1 MAMLAFVLILTER
14 GVQTNWKN
22 YWIKKKKIQMLR
34 HHDRPVSSQRLRHM
48 VQQKKKDS
56 DAESCRQD

>member
-22 YWIKKKKIQMLR
+22 YWIKKKKIQMQSPA
-34 HHDRPVSSQRLRHM
+34 DRINFPEHFVS
-48 VQQKKKDS
+48 
-56 DAESCRQD
+56 